1 MHSAYRARQVEE
13 EEANNRQDWEIDEGN
28 STGGIMFHLEKKV
41 AVMPSSRRNLIR
53 IGAIAASAL
62 LAETTTTAAKAGD
75 FLWFH
80 WGHKH
85 RYPDG
90 DGGGGGGGGDFHCF
104 LKGTTI
110 RTADGDRKIENLSA
124 GDMLPSVFGG
134 MCAIQWIGRYS
145 FKKGDPTKGW
155 VRGVLPIRI
164 ARSAL
169 RDDVP
174 HADLYV
180 TQTHAVL
187 IDGVLVEAGNLVN
200 GTTITRYVAGDSDQ
214 LKYFHIKLARHDVI
228 YAEGAPCETL
238 LEVDENAANFAE
250 YLRQYGASTTEETPI
265 LPRIKYG
272 YRRGEIKS
280 HFRSAMAPW
289 IDHRQQADI
298 IRDKLDMRATVLLQ
312 EPELI

>member
-1 MHSAYRARQVEE
+1 MSYLQ
-13 EEANNRQDWEIDEGN
+13 
-28 STGGIMFHLEKKV
+28 KKV
-41 AVMPSSRRNLIR
+41 ADLQSSRRNLIR

-62 LAETTTTAAKAGD
+62 VAETTTTAAKAGD

-80 WGHKH
+80 WGQKH
-85 RYPDG
+85 HYQDG
-90 DGGGGGGGGDFHCF
+90 DGSGGDSQCF

-110 RTADGDRKIENLSA
+110 RTADGDRKIEDLRA
-124 GDMLPSVFGG
+124 GDLLPSVFGG
-134 MCAIQWIGRYS
+134 TYAIQWIGRYS

-155 VRGVLPIRI
+155 VRGVLPVRI

-169 RDDVP
+169 ADDVP

-187 IDGVLVEAGNLVN
+187 VDGVLVAAGNLVN
-200 GTTITRYVAGDSDQ
+200 GTTITRYGAAELD
-214 LKYFHIKLARHDVI
+214 LLEYFHLKLARHDVI

-250 YLRQYGASTTEETPI
+250 YLRQYGAAMPQETPI

-280 HFRSAMAPW
+280 HFRSGLAPW
-289 IDHRQQADI
+289 IDYRQQADI
-298 IRDKLDMRATVLLQ
+298 IRDKLDMRAIELLR
-312 EPELI
+312 EPELM

>member
-1 MHSAYRARQVEE
+1 MS
-13 EEANNRQDWEIDEGN
+13 
-28 STGGIMFHLEKKV
+28 HLEKTV
-41 AVMPSSRRNLIR
+41 TMLHSSRRNLIR

-62 LAETTTTAAKAGD
+62 LAETTTTAAQAGD

-80 WGHKH
+80 WGHRH
-85 RYPDG
+85 RYQNG
-90 DGGGGGGGGDFHCF
+90 DGGGGDSHCF

-110 RTADGDRKIENLSA
+110 RTADGDQKIEDLSA
-124 GDMLPSVFGG
+124 GDLLPSVFGG
-134 MCAIQWIGRYS
+134 TCAIQWIGRYS

-169 RDDVP
+169 GDDVP

-187 IDGVLVEAGNLVN
+187 VDGVLVAAGNLVN
-200 GTTITRYVAGDSDQ
+200 GTTITRYDAAELDR
-214 LKYFHIKLARHDVI
+214 LEYFHIKLPRHNVI

-250 YLRQYGASTTEETPI
+250 YLRQYGPLTAEETPC

-280 HFRSAMAPW
+280 HFRSAIAPW
-289 IDHRQQADI
+289 IDYRQEADI
-298 IRDKLDMRATVLLQ
+298 IRDKLDIRGIALLRK
-312 EPELI
+312 PELVS

>member
-1 MHSAYRARQVEE
+1 
-13 EEANNRQDWEIDEGN
+13 
-28 STGGIMFHLEKKV
+28 V
-41 AVMPSSRRNLIR
+41 ADLQSSRRNLIR

-62 LAETTTTAAKAGD
+62 AAETTTTTAKAGD

-85 RYPDG
+85 RYQDG
-90 DGGGGGGGGDFHCF
+90 DGSGGDSKCF

-110 RTADGDRKIENLSA
+110 RTADGDRKIEDLRA
-124 GDMLPSVFGG
+124 GDLLPSVFGG
-134 MCAIQWIGRYS
+134 TYAIQWIGRYS
-145 FKKGDPTKGW
+145 FKKADPAKGW
-155 VRGVLPIRI
+155 VRGVLPVRI

-169 RDDVP
+169 ADDVP

-187 IDGVLVEAGNLVN
+187 VDGVLVAAGNLVN
-200 GTTITRYVAGDSDQ
+200 GTTITRYGAAELD
-214 LKYFHIKLARHDVI
+214 LLEYFHLKLARHDVI

-250 YLRQYGASTTEETPI
+250 YLRQYGAAMPQVTPI

-280 HFRSAMAPW
+280 HFRSALAPW
-289 IDHRQQADI
+289 IDNRQQADI
-298 IRDKLDMRATVLLQ
+298 IRDKLDMRAIEILR
-312 EPELI
+312 EPELV

>member
-1 MHSAYRARQVEE
+1 MPHSQRTVTA
-13 EEANNRQDWEIDEGN
+13 
-28 STGGIMFHLEKKV
+28 L
-41 AVMPSSRRNLIR
+41 PSSRRNLIR

-62 LAETTTTAAKAGD
+62 FAETTTNPAKAGD
-75 FLWFH
+75 FLWWH
-80 WGHKH
+80 WRKKH
-85 RYPDG
+85 PYQS
-90 DGGGGGGGGDFHCF
+90 GGGGGGDFNCF

-110 RTADGDRKIENLSA
+110 RTAGGDREIEDLSA
-124 GDMLPSVFGG
+124 GDLLPGVFGG
-134 MCAIQWIGRYS
+134 TCAIQWIGRYS
-145 FKKGDPTKGW
+145 FKKGEPTKSW

-169 RDDVP
+169 GDEVP

-200 GTTITRYVAGDSDQ
+200 GTTITRYDAGDLDQ
-214 LKYFHIKLARHDVI
+214 LEYFHIKLARHDVI

-250 YLRQYGASTTEETPI
+250 YLRQYGASTTEETLI

-289 IDHRQQADI
+289 IDYRQQADV
-298 IRDKLDMRATVLLQ
+298 IRDQLDMRAIALLG
-312 EPELI
+312 EPAHI

>member
-1 MHSAYRARQVEE
+1 MS
-13 EEANNRQDWEIDEGN
+13 
-28 STGGIMFHLEKKV
+28 HLEKT
-41 AVMPSSRRNLIR
+41 ATMLQSSRRNLIR
-53 IGAIAASAL
+53 MGAIAASAL
-62 LAETTTTAAKAGD
+62 LAETTTTAAQAGD

-80 WGHKH
+80 WGHRH
-85 RYPDG
+85 RQYGDG
-90 DGGGGGGGGDFHCF
+90 DGGSGGGDSQCF

-110 RTADGDRKIENLSA
+110 RTADGDRKIEDLSA
-124 GDMLPSVFGG
+124 GDLLPSVFGG
-134 MCAIQWIGRYS
+134 TSAIQWIGRYS

-169 RDDVP
+169 GDDVP

-187 IDGVLVEAGNLVN
+187 VDGVLVAAGNLVN
-200 GTTITRYVAGDSDQ
+200 GTTITRYDAAELDR
-214 LKYFHIKLARHDVI
+214 LEYFHIKLPGHDVI

-250 YLRQYGASTTEETPI
+250 YLRQYGPLTAEETPC

-280 HFRSAMAPW
+280 YFRSTVAPW
-289 IDHRQQADI
+289 IDYRQKADI
-298 IRDKLDMRATVLLQ
+298 IRDKLDIRGIALLRK
-312 EPELI
+312 PELVS

>member
-1 MHSAYRARQVEE
+1 MS
-13 EEANNRQDWEIDEGN
+13 
-28 STGGIMFHLEKKV
+28 HLEKT
-41 AVMPSSRRNLIR
+41 ATMLQSSRRNLIR
-53 IGAIAASAL
+53 MGAIAASAL
-62 LAETTTTAAKAGD
+62 LAETTTTAAQAGD

-80 WGHKH
+80 WGHRH
-85 RYPDG
+85 RQYGDG
-90 DGGGGGGGGDFHCF
+90 DGGSGGGDSQCF

-110 RTADGDRKIENLSA
+110 RTADGDRKIEDLSA
-124 GDMLPSVFGG
+124 GDLLPSVFGG
-134 MCAIQWIGRYS
+134 TSAIQWIGRYS

-169 RDDVP
+169 GDDVP

-187 IDGVLVEAGNLVN
+187 VDGVLVAAGNLVN
-200 GTTITRYVAGDSDQ
+200 GTTITRYDAAELDR
-214 LKYFHIKLARHDVI
+214 LEYFHIKLPGHDVI

-250 YLRQYGASTTEETPI
+250 YRRQYGPLTAEETPC

-280 HFRSAMAPW
+280 CFRSTVAPW
-289 IDHRQQADI
+289 IDYRQKADI
-298 IRDKLDMRATVLLQ
+298 IRDKLDIRGITLLRK
-312 EPELI
+312 PELVS